1 MTETEAILKNRDI
14 VNGLGQR
21 DSTYAMLMQLE
32 MPECL
37 RTLEQMATTRIG
49 CWRDVRAFI
58 RHFERNAP
66 NHHASDALIQGCV
79 RMTNAQLR
87 KDVHIASA
95 SATSAYKG
103 SLAAKWVP
111 REPKCRGSP
120 LMMWYYDALAHDM
133 FPGAPDAK
141 RRYRQLIS
149 RLSPPVSTKPV
160 SLSWFVKQAEMAQTN
175 ETAAQEINAQWQA
188 HLTRHRTMRV
198 IPTIPVLSLAHTMG
212 PGHNNCL
219 HAGIG
224 LALHV
229 AALSCNRIITFS
241 SQAEWH
247 VLEDDFVKQ
256 AQHLLRTAR
265 SAVNGLNANLE
276 SVASSVAT
284 LAFPATMLVIGD
296 MEHDDPPLP
305 PSFNC
310 VTWNVSRN
318 GRPATFHG
326 ETPHD
331 PAYETRHTSELEFVL
346 EQAPPPPLPPPPP
359 PLWCLAASFVSP
371 RSTV

>member
-1 MTETEAILKNRDI
+1 MTESMTESMTAETEAILKNRDI

-21 DSTYAMLMQLE
+21 DSTYAMLMQLVATNQ

-37 RTLEQMATTRIG
+37 RALEQMATTRIG

-66 NHHASDALIQGCV
+66 NHPASDALIQGCV

-87 KDVHIASA
+87 NDFLKGSA
-95 SATSAYKG
+95 

-111 REPKCRGSP
+111 REPRCRGSP

-141 RRYRQLIS
+141 RRYRQIIS
-149 RLSPPVSTKPV
+149 WLSPAKPSSSSSSSSS
-160 SLSWFVKQAEMAQTN
+160 SLSWFVKQAETASN
-175 ETAAQEINAQWQA
+175 EAVAQELNAQWQQ
-188 HLTRHRTMRV
+188 HLTRYRTMRV
-198 IPTIPVLSLAHTMG
+198 IPMIPVLSLAHTMG

-247 VLEDDFVKQ
+247 VLEYDFVKQ
-256 AQHLLRTAR
+256 AQHLLRVAR

-276 SVASSVAT
+276 SVASAVAA
-284 LAFPATMLVIGD
+284 LALPATMLVIGD
-296 MEHDDPPLP
+296 MEHDEPPP
-305 PSFNC
+305 QFNC

-318 GRPATFHG
+318 GRPATFYG
-326 ETPHD
+326 ETP
-331 PAYETRHTSELEFVL
+331 
-346 EQAPPPPLPPPPP
+346 
-359 PLWCLAASFVSP
+359 
-371 RSTV
+371 

>member
-1 MTETEAILKNRDI
+1 MPETEAILRNRDI

-37 RTLEQMATTRIG
+37 RALEQMATTHIG

-66 NHHASDALIQGCV
+66 NHPACAALIQGCV

-87 KDVHIASA
+87 KDILASKG
-95 SATSAYKG
+95 SA

-149 RLSPPVSTKPV
+149 WLSPPKPSSSS
-160 SLSWFVKQAEMAQTN
+160 SLSWFVKQAETASN
-175 ETAAQEINAQWQA
+175 EAVAQELNAQWQQ

-212 PGHNNCL
+212 AGHNNCL

-276 SVASSVAT
+276 SVASAVAT
-284 LAFPATMLVIGD
+284 LALPATMLVIGD
-296 MEHDDPPLP
+296 MEHDDPPP
-305 PSFNC
+305 QFNC
-310 VTWNVSRN
+310 MTWNVSRN

-326 ETPHD
+326 ETP
-331 PAYETRHTSELEFVL
+331 
-346 EQAPPPPLPPPPP
+346 
-359 PLWCLAASFVSP
+359 
-371 RSTV
+371 